1 MTAVAQAPDF
11 GARIWRTAARGAA
24 LVDGAVV
31 LGIVLVQIVNGS
43 GAPSSGAKGVGTTG
57 TTGAFHGTTTTTK
70 APGRNPADV
79 KVAVFNGSG
88 LSQAATTEANKLRGL
103 GYAIVQ
109 TTNAASLQTGTT
121 VACRS
126 GLSVEADTLARAA
139 VIGATVSVF
148 PNPAPANANNAD
160 CIVTLGK

>member
-1 MTAVAQAPDF
+1 
-11 GARIWRTAARGAA
+11 
-24 LVDGAVV
+24 
-31 LGIVLVQIVNGS
+31 
-43 GAPSSGAKGVGTTG
+43 
-57 TTGAFHGTTTTTK
+57 
-70 APGRNPADV
+70 
-79 KVAVFNGSG
+79 
-88 LSQAATTEANKLRGL
+88 LRGL